1 MLGEI
6 RENNKGT
13 KMKIIAQ
20 RGCDDIDIEFLE
32 YVRVQK
38 EWFD

>member
-13 KMKIIAQ
+13 KMIIIAQ
-20 RGCDDIDIEFLE
+20 RGCDDIAVSYTHLTLPTT
-32 YVRVQK
+32 
-38 EWFD
+38 